1 MLRGPAPNPS
11 AKRGG
16 YRPCVC
22 VQEQGFIDLAKPAL
36 KRDDS
41 KVDRRSFLAAAS
53 AVAAGTAMAPEA
65 FARNFNTGQPA
76 RYPDPDIVVLD
87 KSFGAKLGN
96 TPIERLYTGTYWAE
110 GCAWSGVGKYVVWS
124 DIPRSENLRFIDED
138 GHVSRQHR
146 YPSNHFQRQH
156 LRLPGPP
163 DQFLPTIRP
172 RSSATRRTAKSPS
185 SPTASRANA
194 STPAM
199 TAWSP
204 GRRLHLVHRPRYGG
218 LMNYEGKRHNEDPR
232 PFRKEAVYRIDGQTS
247 DLTMVTDEPFKP
259 NGMCFSHDYT
269 KVYIADTGASHYGAD
284 GAVHKIWVYDVDGT
298 TLKNGKEFCNTE
310 LDGKAG
316 AYDGLRCD
324 ESGNIWAGAGW
335 VGDGYDGVH
344 IINPAG
350 DKIGQIRLP
359 EICRQHR
366 LRRPQTQPPLHG
378 RQPEPLRRLRRDDR
392 RPHNVAALRGS
403 T

>member
-1 MLRGPAPNPS
+1 MR
-11 AKRGG
+11 R
-16 YRPCVC
+16 

-41 KVDRRSFLAAAS
+41 RVDRRSFLAAAT

-87 KSFGAKLGN
+87 PSFKSKLGN

-124 DIPRSENLRFIDED
+124 DIPRSENLRYIDED

-146 YPSNHFQRQH
+146 YPSNHSNGNTFDFQGRQISFCH
-156 LRLPGPP
+156 HPAQVIRYEWDGTTTVLADSFDGEQFNACNDGMVHPDDGSIWFTDPG
-163 DQFLPTIRP
+163 
-172 RSSATRRTAKSPS
+172 
-185 SPTASRANA
+185 
-194 STPAM
+194 
-199 TAWSP
+199 
-204 GRRLHLVHRPRYGG
+204 YGG

-232 PFRKEAVYRIDGQTS
+232 PFRKEAVYRIDGATG

-269 KVYIADTGASHYGAD
+269 KVYIADTGQSHYAGD
-284 GAVHKIWVYDVDGT
+284 GAVHKIWVYDVDGA
-298 TLKNGKEFCNTE
+298 TLKNGKELCNTE

-350 DKIGQIRLP
+350 EKIGQIRLP
-359 EICRQHR
+359 EICGNIVFGGPKRNR
-366 LRRPQTQPPLHG
+366 LFM
-378 RQPEPLRRLRRDDR
+378 
-392 RPHNVAALRGS
+392 AASQSLYAVYVETTGAHI

>member
-1 MLRGPAPNPS
+1 MR
-11 AKRGG
+11 R
-16 YRPCVC
+16 
-22 VQEQGFIDLAKPAL
+22 VQEQGFIDRAKKVL

-41 KVDRRSFLAAAS
+41 GVDRRSFLAAAS

-87 KSFGAKLGN
+87 PSFRAKLGN

-124 DIPRSENLRFIDED
+124 DIPRSENLRYIDED

-146 YPSNHFQRQH
+146 YPSNHSNGNTFDFQGRQISFCH
-156 LRLPGPP
+156 HPAQVIRYEANGEITVLADSFEGERFNACNDGMVHPDDGSIWFTDPG
-163 DQFLPTIRP
+163 
-172 RSSATRRTAKSPS
+172 
-185 SPTASRANA
+185 
-194 STPAM
+194 
-199 TAWSP
+199 
-204 GRRLHLVHRPRYGG
+204 YGG

-232 PFRKEAVYRIDGQTS
+232 PFRKEAVYRIDGQTGEI
-247 DLTMVTDEPFKP
+247 TMVTDEPFKP

-269 KVYIADTGASHYGAD
+269 KVYIADTGASHYSGD
-284 GAVHKIWVYDVDGT
+284 GAKHAIWVYDVDGT
-298 TLKNGKEFCNTE
+298 TLKNGKQLCDTE

-359 EICRQHR
+359 EICGNIVFGG
-366 LRRPQTQPPLHG
+366 P
-378 RQPEPLRRLRRDDR
+378 
-392 RPHNVAALRGS
+392 
-403 T
+403 